1 MSGKYKDV
9 LISDFTDDGFMQAFK
24 RYFGELGISVEDWN
38 GLFAEMNGTEGNRAY
53 VRYNENDEIVGFIQF
68 VAVEL
73 ENWFFRERLGF
84 IREFWVSSEYRK
96 MGHGSELIG
105 LAERYFADNGI
116 KKVILTT
123 DTAHGFYETK
133 GYRKDDSFTAKNND
147 DVFIKDLI

>member
-1 MSGKYKDV
+1 MSGKYKDA
-9 LISDFTDDGFMQAFK
+9 LISDFTDEGFMQAFK
-24 RYFGELGISVEDWN
+24 RYFGELGVSVEDWD

-53 VRYNENDEIVGFIQF
+53 VRYNENGEVVGFIQF

-84 IREFWVSSEYRK
+84 FREFWVSGEYRK

-105 LAERYFADNGI
+105 LAERYFADKGI

-133 GYRKDDSFTAKNND
+133 GYRKDESFTAKNND
-147 DVFIKDLI
+147 DVFVKELI

>member
-53 VRYNENDEIVGFIQF
+53 VRYNENGEIVGFIQF

-123 DTAHGFYETK
+123 DTAHSFYETK

-147 DVFIKDLI
+147 DVFVKELI